1 MGNMRS
7 SDPQEEPDDRSED
20 RLACMS
26 WSSTTQDDIAET
38 MAILIRLYGHEV
50 DTAFSGAAALRAAQA
65 KTPDVVLLDIS
76 MPGMNGYDVAKQFR
90 SIFGYKVLLIA
101 ITAYGSAEAKRR
113 CLEAGFDDHFVKPVN
128 PEFVRRLLTELA
140 ASFQAGLLI
149 SGPS

>member
-7 SDPQEEPDDRSED
+7 SDPQEEPAD
-20 RLACMS
+20 RLEVRRLHVLVVDD
-26 WSSTTQDDIAET
+26 QDDIAET

-76 MPGMNGYDVAKQFR
+76 MPGMNGFDVAKQFR
-90 SIFGYKVLLIA
+90 GMFGYKVLLIA

-128 PEFVRRLLTELA
+128 PEFVQRRLAELA
-140 ASFQAGLLI
+140 ASFQAGMR
-149 SGPS
+149 

>member
-7 SDPQEEPDDRSED
+7 SDPQEEPADRSQVR
-20 RLACMS
+20 RLHVLVVDD
-26 WSSTTQDDIAET
+26 QDDIAET

-50 DTAFSGAAALRAAQA
+50 DTASSGAAALTAAQA

-90 SIFGYKVLLIA
+90 SMFGYKLLLIA

-113 CLEAGFDDHFVKPVN
+113 CLAAGFDDHFVKPVN

-140 ASFQAGLLI
+140 ASFQAGLR
-149 SGPS
+149 